1 MRPGVPQL
9 PFTTTTAGANAV
21 KVDIHPVTYATP
33 AALDTGASPSTV
45 LSVSA
50 STTLVPSGAWTG
62 WQSVVKRTIDLVGA
76 VLILILISPLLVA
89 IAAAIWIESP
99 GPIIFRQPRMG
110 RNGRVFTFFKF
121 RSMTSDAESRRG
133 ELLRHNESTGPL
145 FKIREDPR
153 VTRVGRV
160 LRRFSLDELP
170 QLFNV
175 IRGEMSLVGPRP
187 PLPSEVAHYE
197 LWQKDR
203 LLVPGGITGLW
214 QVSGRSDLT
223 FEQMVELDLTYIK
236 TWSLWSDLTILV
248 RTVTCVIFARGAY

>member
-1 MRPGVPQL
+1 M
-9 PFTTTTAGANAV
+9 
-21 KVDIHPVTYATP
+21 
-33 AALDTGASPSTV
+33 
-45 LSVSA
+45 
-50 STTLVPSGAWTG
+50 
-62 WQSVVKRTIDLVGA
+62 VKRTIDLVGA

-187 PLPSEVAHYE
+187 LPAEQVATNLELLGPRHEVPAGVTGW
-197 LWQKDR
+197 WQ
-203 LLVPGGITGLW
+203 IN
-214 QVSGRSDLT
+214 GRSGVSP
-223 FEQMVELDLTYIK
+223 EQAIHLDQFYIENWSLALDLYIAVK
-236 TWSLWSDLTILV
+236 T
-248 RTVTCVIFARGAY
+248 FGAVLGQKGAH